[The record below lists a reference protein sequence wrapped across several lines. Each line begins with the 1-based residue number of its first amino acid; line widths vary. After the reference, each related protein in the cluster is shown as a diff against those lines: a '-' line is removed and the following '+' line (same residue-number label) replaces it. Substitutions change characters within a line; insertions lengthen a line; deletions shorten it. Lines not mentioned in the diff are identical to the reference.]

1 MFVKTHVEYGLDSF
15 KFAQQIQ
22 KTEYWMSAIYIAN
35 CEKLHSVRGLY
46 DKKTAPHS
54 NVYLKGCIKSI
65 KSWFTSYQICWT
77 QKNEAWFFILASLLD
92 KGMQPINYN
101 V

>member
-15 KFAQQIQ
+15 KFARQIK
-22 KTEYWMSAIYIAN
+22 KTEYWMSAICFAN

-46 DKKTAPHS
+46 DKKQRLI
-54 NVYLKGCIKSI
+54 VM
-65 KSWFTSYQICWT
+65 FTSG
-77 QKNEAWFFILASLLD
+77 D
-92 KGMQPINYN
+92 